1 MFLLFTRKRL
11 QLQVPLIA
19 LITTNIIHRVPR
31 QAISL
36 AYTSQYHRL
45 TSNLLST
52 ESVKRIIDST
62 KPKDYHTF
70 ASSTRALSLS
80 SASSNDNTSMSG
92 YEQPGQSGQPVTNL
106 IANDGKEHINESTK
120 GGIDAS
126 DHFENIPTRIRVV
139 SYNLLSSHLAQ
150 PSHHTKCSPEHL
162 DASNRFPKIL
172 VKLQEQMDTH
182 KNDEDIVP
190 VVFCLQEVSH
200 DWAKQLHVFF
210 AERGYH
216 LITALYGKRFNGYM
230 GIATAYPTQHFQ
242 TLDVDLCRLSDTR
255 PGGWPR
261 PPIEDH
267 DLTIIPRTLPL
278 RVFNKLFDKFIV
290 NPISQTTQFIS
301 SKIYKSTSSGSTE
314 DPWQKSEYRYNE
326 FIAVQLKRRINK
338 SDEDDAD
345 NSSKS
350 HSSIWIGNYH
360 MPCAFRDPAVMTI
373 HCDLVAQRI
382 QSLASPSSPFI
393 LAGDFNIM
401 PDSAQYHF
409 LTTGKIDETKEN
421 IEIGSPARPPIKYGV
436 KWESNV
442 SKMKS
447 AYALYNNGQESDFTN
462 FAHNGA
468 ISEES
473 FIGTLDYI
481 FLSDEHKW
489 VVKDVQALKNRNE
502 VNDGPF
508 PNADE
513 PSDHVLIAATLEV

>member
-1 MFLLFTRKRL
+1 MILLFRKRL
-11 QLQVPLIA
+11 QLQVPLITF
-19 LITTNIIHRVPR
+19 ITTNIICTVPR

-36 AYTSQYHRL
+36 GYTSSRYHRVTSKLFWTENVKGITHSTNRNDYYTSGSITRAFL
-45 TSNLLST
+45 TSSSSS
-52 ESVKRIIDST
+52 SV
-62 KPKDYHTF
+62 P
-70 ASSTRALSLS
+70 
-80 SASSNDNTSMSG
+80 SSNDNISMTS
-92 YEQPGQSGQPVTNL
+92 QDQAGQSVSNV
-106 IANDGKEHINESTK
+106 IAHDGKGQVNESTK
-120 GGIDAS
+120 SRDDVNHNS
-126 DHFENIPTRIRVV
+126 ENIPTRIRVV

-172 VKLQEQMDTH
+172 AKLQEQIDNH
-182 KNDEDIVP
+182 KNDEGVIP

-200 DWAKQLHVFF
+200 DWAKQLHIFF

-242 TLDVDLCRLSDTR
+242 TLDIDLCRLSDQR

-261 PPIEDH
+261 APIEDH
-267 DLTIIPRTLPL
+267 DLTILPRTLPF
-278 RVFNKLFDKFIV
+278 RVFNKLLDTFIV

-301 SKIYKSTSSGSTE
+301 SKIYKSTSSDYTE
-314 DPWQKSEYRYNE
+314 DPWKKSEYRYNE
-326 FIAVQLKRRINK
+326 FIAVQLKRRISN
-338 SDEDDAD
+338 SNDDD
-345 NSSKS
+345 VDTESNP
-350 HSSIWIGNYH
+350 SIWIGNYH

-382 QSLASPSSPFI
+382 QSLALPSSPFI

-401 PDSAQYHF
+401 PDSAQYIF
-409 LTTGKIDETKEN
+409 LTTGKIDETKGSTEN
-421 IEIGSPARPPIKYGV
+421 ALPACPPIKYGV
-436 KWESNV
+436 KWESNI

-462 FAHNGA
+462 YAHNGA

-489 VVKDVQALKNRNE
+489 VVKDVQALKDRNE
-502 VNDGPF
+502 VNNGPF

>member
-1 MFLLFTRKRL
+1 MILLLFRKGL
-11 QLQVPLIA
+11 HLQVPLIT
-19 LITTNIIHRVPR
+19 LITTNIIFCTVPR
-31 QAISL
+31 QVTSL
-36 AYTSQYHRL
+36 GYTSSRCH
-45 TSNLLST
+45 
-52 ESVKRIIDST
+52 RIITSKLFWTAKVRGITHST
-62 KPKDYHTF
+62 NRKDFYTY
-70 ASSTRALSLS
+70 ASITRAFITSSSSSSLP
-80 SASSNDNTSMSG
+80 SSNDNISMTSQ
-92 YEQPGQSGQPVTNL
+92 EQAGQSSVSSNL
-106 IANDGKEHINESTK
+106 TVNDGQGQVNES
-120 GGIDAS
+120 A
-126 DHFENIPTRIRVV
+126 TRIRVV

-172 VKLQEQMDTH
+172 TKLQEQIDSH
-182 KNDEDIVP
+182 KNDENVIP

-230 GIATAYPTQHFQ
+230 GIATAYPTQYFQ
-242 TLDVDLCRLSDTR
+242 TLDVDLCRLSDQR

-267 DLTIIPRTLPL
+267 DLTILPRTLPF
-278 RVFNKLFDKFIV
+278 RVFNKLLDTFIV

-301 SKIYKSTSSGSTE
+301 SKIYKSTSSEYNE
-314 DPWQKSEYRYNE
+314 DPWQKSEYRHNE

-338 SDEDDAD
+338 NND
-345 NSSKS
+345 NDVDTESSNP
-350 HSSIWIGNYH
+350 SIWIGNYH

-382 QSLASPSSPFI
+382 QSLASPSTPFI

-401 PDSAQYHF
+401 PDSAQYNF
-409 LTTGKIDETKEN
+409 LTTANIDETKEST
-421 IEIGSPARPPIKYGV
+421 EDALPACPPIKYGV
-436 KWESNV
+436 KWESNI
-442 SKMKS
+442 SKMNS

-462 FAHNGA
+462 YAHNGA

-502 VNDGPF
+502 VNNGPF

-513 PSDHVLIAATLEV
+513 PSDHVLIAATLEL